1 MLLLHH
7 YRPFAMLLVK
17 IEGSGAKSDS
27 PSNRNNFH
35 LTLSRCL
42 CYDTND
48 EVYK

>member
-1 MLLLHH
+1 MFLFHH
-7 YRPFAMLLVK
+7 YRPFALLLLA
-17 IEGSGAKSDS
+17 IEGNRVKSDS
-27 PSNRNNFH
+27 PSNRNRLH